1 MVERRGEEREDDW
14 REVVERGGEER
25 EDNWRKVVKRG
36 GEEREEEC
44 LEGYKVREKRVL
56 EDC

>member
-1 MVERRGEEREDDW
+1 M
-14 REVVERGGEER
+14 VERGGEER

-44 LEGYKVREKRVL
+44 LAGVQGGGEEGAGRLLGLFSFDPLCKS
-56 EDC
+56 